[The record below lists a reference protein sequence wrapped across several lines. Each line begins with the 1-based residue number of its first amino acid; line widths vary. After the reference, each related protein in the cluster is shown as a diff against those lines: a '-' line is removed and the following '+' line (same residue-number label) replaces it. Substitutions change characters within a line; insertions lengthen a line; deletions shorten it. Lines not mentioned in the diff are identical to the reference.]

1 MAFKKPEGGID
12 FAAISAK
19 MDEERKKIAAMTPE
33 ERQAYQQA
41 KEDARMA
48 EYRAQNDKDNEQ
60 KKADFRKTVLAGH
73 VIGPI
78 DITYLPAYHDNP
90 LSVSREDRT
99 IQIRGSISDKPPTN
113 DPESDYEKATRF
125 RLVLPEAEAEKILK
139 NQLKNNNYNSETCTH
154 AEYSAK
160 SDEKLYM
167 PVAKFHRKYRNT
179 ALEYNFGENK
189 WPDLPMHEQSPS
201 NKSFLLNPNITTPTQ
216 NTNPTPA
223 TNTTQHTALILVAP
237 NSNDDQHAKTL
248 IHKVK
253 DTLKSHPQYT
263 DIRVIGHNATFA
275 QKIAD
280 DIQVL
285 HPTIRTA
292 ALTHDKFRNMN
303 NEQQTKTLEYIDKKT
318 DILTHNDQTNPKNQ
332 LLETLKQSAATKNKQ
347 QDQSR

>member
-33 ERQAYQQA
+33 ERQEYQQA

-48 EYRAQNDKDNEQ
+48 EYRAEDEKANNATKDKYRQ
-60 KKADFRKTVLAGH
+60 SILSGH

-78 DITYLPAYHDNP
+78 ETRFVQQHFGNP
-90 LSVSREDRT
+90 LRT
-99 IQIRGSISDKPPTN
+99 SQGDYTLEIIGSISNQPPSDNAQN
-113 DPESDYEKATRF
+113 DFENAPRF
-125 RLVLPEAEAEKILK
+125 SLILPENEARKIVE
-139 NQLKNNNYNSETCTH
+139 QYFQNNDYNKETYTQ
-154 AEYSAK
+154 APYSAR
-160 SDEKLYM
+160 SNEKLYL
-167 PVAKFHRKYRNT
+167 PVQNKVTKHRT
-179 ALEYNFGENK
+179 VALEYSFGENK
-189 WPDLPMHEQSPS
+189 WPDLPIRGQSPR
-201 NKSFLLNPNITTPTQ
+201 NKSFLLNPNIAAPAQNTASTPT
-216 NTNPTPA
+216 TN
-223 TNTTQHTALILVAP
+223 TALILIAP

-263 DIRVIGHNATFA
+263 DIRVIGHNAAFA

-285 HPTIRTA
+285 HPTVRTA

-303 NEQQTKTLEYIDKKT
+303 SEQQTKTLEYIDKKT

-332 LLETLKQSAATKNKQ
+332 LLEALKQSAATKNKQ